1 MNKLKKNWMRAAAL
15 MAVMTVLLSGCTA
28 FDACAYMQAIL
39 DVSYKNETEDY
50 MELTGATEEEAKEIF
65 QNNLDAT
72 MHEFNTAELSE
83 ELEKSYRA
91 LFEETVKQVK
101 YTVGEAADAEDGGYT
116 IDISVEPI
124 LLFDNT
130 YDEFQKKAEEYA
142 AEISNH
148 VMSGEEMPSD
158 DEIQNHIYQT
168 YYDVLTKELDAGLAY
183 GEAENITVHINRTE
197 DGAYE
202 IPEEDLRALDQAII
216 SQEKLGQGSQEAVK
230 NDKNSKNEI
239 TEKLE

>member
-1 MNKLKKNWMRAAAL
+1 MNRLKKNWMRAAAL
-15 MAVMTVLLSGCTA
+15 VTAMTVLLSGCTA

-65 QNNLDAT
+65 QNNPDAT

-83 ELEKSYRA
+83 ELEESYRT
-91 LFEETVKQVK
+91 LFEKTVKQVK
-101 YTVGEAADAEDGGYT
+101 YTVGEAADAEGGGYT

-142 AEISNH
+142 AEISNR
-148 VMSGEEMPSD
+148 VMNGEEMPSD
-158 DEIQNHIYQT
+158 DEIQNHVYQT
-168 YYDVLTKELDAGLAY
+168 YYDVLTEELDAGLAY
-183 GEAENITVHINRTE
+183 GEAKNITVHINKTE
-197 DGAYE
+197 EGVYE
-202 IPEEDLRALDQAII
+202 IPEEDLRALDQAMI
-216 SQEKLGQGSQEAVK
+216 SQEKLGQGNREAVK
-230 NDKNSKNEI
+230 NEKNNKNE
-239 TEKLE
+239 TAEKLE